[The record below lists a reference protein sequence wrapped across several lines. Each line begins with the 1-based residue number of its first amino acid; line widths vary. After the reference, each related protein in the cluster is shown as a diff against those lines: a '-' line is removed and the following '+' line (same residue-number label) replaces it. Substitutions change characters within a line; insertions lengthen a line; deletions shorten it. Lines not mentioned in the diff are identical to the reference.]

1 MSVKSVQPSSG
12 RILTT
17 AVKEGFAIV
26 GSLSL
31 PPGFTPQEGHVYMMI
46 RRDDTLS
53 IYTDPVETNINN
65 DLALSNIDGQLANK
79 VWPRPAG
86 SDEVPVRFLSAFPDE
101 NIWSVYGVSPF
112 QSQITHDQAWENLED
127 GRLCE
132 ISPPV
137 ECRGMSLGQVLS
149 EKAAWPGREGQ
160 LYALP
165 QTTSFWREKY
175 RQYHRILIDGARS
188 GSHPRQI
195 KARVK
200 TDPVLRVLAD
210 KPIDLAYCRFLSQLD
225 LWGELVE
232 DQPARHAEIVH
243 RQQMAQAA
251 ITAVVNPGARSR
263 KPTFRYGR

>member
-1 MSVKSVQPSSG
+1 MSNKIVQPSSG

-26 GSLSL
+26 GVLSL
-31 PPGFTPQEGHVYMMI
+31 PPNFVPQEGYVYTMT
-46 RRDDTLS
+46 RSDDVVSLA
-53 IYTDPVETNINN
+53 VEPIDRKTNN

-79 VWPRPAG
+79 IWPKPVR
-86 SDEVPVRFLSAFPDE
+86 SDDIPVRFIAAFPEE

-112 QSQITHDQAWENLED
+112 QSPVTHDQIWENLEE
-127 GRLCE
+127 GRLSE

-137 ECRGMSLGQVLS
+137 ECRELSLGQTLS
-149 EKAAWPGREGQ
+149 EKAAWPGIEGQ

-165 QTTSFWREKY
+165 QTSSFWRDKY
-175 RQYHRILIDGARS
+175 KQYHKILIDGAR
-188 GSHPRQI
+188 GGTHPREI
-195 KARVK
+195 KAK
-200 TDPVLRVLAD
+200 IQLDPVLRVLAD
-210 KPIDLAYCRFLSQLD
+210 RPIDLAYCRFLSQLD
-225 LWGELVE
+225 MWGELVE

-251 ITAVVNPGARSR
+251 ITAVVNPGAGSR